1 MSLSCM
7 KYIEI
12 SINAC
17 NTHTTRLFLAVFV
30 NADGKTGFGTPWEIM
45 FNDNYTI
52 RTKGGNVPGYSALF
66 SYIPELKLSMKI
78 IIIFLQV
85 IITALIGNYCVLS
98 LVCAC
103 VHACIQVLMHFSLAV

>member
-78 IIIFLQV
+78 IIIF
-85 IITALIGNYCVLS
+85 YK
-98 LVCAC
+98 
-103 VHACIQVLMHFSLAV
+103 